1 MMEDKIKME
10 RMSLYLAACL
20 IAVLLGGAAFMWGY
34 GTVVP
39 LKGIGDLKVVPT
51 NIHGRDLTIS
61 VSGIIIDSSPGAAIT
76 GVSQQRKG
84 NLIIIVVRKGFRLGK
99 SATGRFSINVPVPDD
114 VDAVAYKT
122 PTDVLW
128 HR

>member
-1 MMEDKIKME
+1 MEDKIKME
-10 RMSLYLAACL
+10 RVSLYLAACL

-39 LKGIGDLKVVPT
+39 LNGIGDLKVVPT
-51 NIHGRDLTIS
+51 YMHDRDLTIS
-61 VSGIIIDSSPGAAIT
+61 VSGVIIDSSPGASIT
-76 GVSQQRKG
+76 RVSQQRKG
-84 NLIIIVVRKGFRLGK
+84 NLIVIVVRKGFRLGK
-99 SATGRFSINVPVPDD
+99 PTTGRFSINVTVPDG